1 MNKAMDS
8 LKAVFRLM
16 IVVVAA
22 LFVVGE
28 LILPR
33 ELTEETYCE
42 PFDVSWKMI
51 REDGSV
57 SDITIPGDYEIERD
71 EKVIVET
78 VLPEDIE
85 PNLYLCFRSNRQD
98 MEIYVGDELRRR
110 YSTDQDRLYGNSST
124 AVFVFVKIEQGDG
137 GKPLRVS
144 YQTDTEYSGKF
155 RVIYYGDKMGIWKT
169 LFQGRGGEL
178 IISILMLLLGGA
190 SVVGSL
196 ILRLCYRKP
205 LELEYLGWGVFL
217 TACWMIADSI
227 FRQLFFPNITIVN
240 DLAFILV
247 MLITLP
253 FMIYLNEVQKRR
265 YNFFYVIAGV
275 LVTVDAVVCIA
286 LQFLDIVDF
295 SDSIAVFAGVSGIGM
310 LLMAITIAADVIRGY
325 IRQYKLVAVGIL
337 GATMASVAQ
346 LVLYFRR
353 NTGSSSVLIAY
364 GMIFLLVIS
373 TINAGRDILHTEN
386 EKQKAIYANESKARF
401 LANMSH
407 EIRTPI
413 NAVLGMD
420 EMILRE
426 STEQNIRE
434 YAADIQS
441 AGKSLLALIN
451 DILDFSK
458 IESGKMEIVPVEY
471 ELSSLLCDCYNMVV
485 MRAQEKN
492 LALTVEND
500 GTLPNRL
507 YGDEIRVRQV
517 IVNLLTNAVKYTRE
531 GSVVLSVQGKRMENS
546 RLLLQI
552 SVQDTGIG
560 ITEENCAKLFD
571 SFQRVD
577 EEKNR
582 SIEGT
587 GLGLAITRQIVELMQ
602 GSISVES
609 EYGKGSVFSVEI
621 PQNIIGD
628 CPIGEFAAGIA
639 TSIQE
644 GGQTIEK
651 LSAPAGKV
659 LVVDDVDMNLRVFC
673 GLLKY
678 TQIQIDTAL
687 SGREALEMAGDKKY
701 HMIFL
706 DHMMPEMDGVETF
719 HALKQMEAG
728 PNADTPVIMLT
739 ANAIVGV
746 REQYLQ
752 EGFADYLA
760 KPIQG
765 SQLEAMIRKYLPAD
779 CLTDAGISQDVAGQS
794 SESAALTSGFAEK
807 FGFLDVQTGMKYCMD
822 SEEFYLE
829 MLEEYV
835 QSDRTQM
842 MEQCVQQMDWK
853 NYRIQVHS
861 LKSNSLSIGA
871 VELSE
876 HAKAMEMAVKDGH
889 MDYVEQERV
898 NLLNEYKEILQR
910 IKEELSH

>member
-8 LKAVFRLM
+8 LKSVFRFMVLM
-16 IVVVAA
+16 IAV

-33 ELTEETYCE
+33 ELTEETCCE
-42 PFDVSWKMI
+42 PFDVPWKMT

-57 SDITIPGDYEIERD
+57 SEITIPGDYEIKRD
-71 EKVIVET
+71 EKIIVET
-78 VLPEDIE
+78 ILPEDIE

-110 YSTDQDRLYGNSST
+110 YSTDQARLYGNSST

-353 NTGSSSVLIAY
+353 NTGFSSVLIAY

-673 GLLKY
+673 GLLKR
-678 TQIQIDTAL
+678 TQIQVDTAL
-687 SGREALEMAGDKKY
+687 SGREALEKARDKKY

-779 CLTDAGISQDVAGQS
+779 CLADAGISQDVPERS

-807 FGFLDVQTGMKYCMD
+807 FRFLDVQTGMKYCMD

-853 NYRIQVHS
+853 NYQIQVHS

>member
-8 LKAVFRLM
+8 LKSVFRFMVLM
-16 IVVVAA
+16 IAV

-33 ELTEETYCE
+33 ELTDEICCE
-42 PFDVSWKMI
+42 PFDVPWKMT

-57 SDITIPGDYEIERD
+57 SEITIPGDYEIGRD

-78 VLPEDIE
+78 ILPEDIE

-98 MEIYVGDELRRR
+98 MEIYVGDELRRQ
-110 YSTDQDRLYGNSST
+110 YSTDQARLYGNSST

-602 GSISVES
+602 GAISVES

-644 GGQTIEK
+644 GWQTIEK

-673 GLLKY
+673 GLLKH

-752 EGFADYLA
+752 EGFADYLS

-779 CLTDAGISQDVAGQS
+779 CLADAGISQDVPERS

-807 FGFLDVQTGMKYCMD
+807 FRFLDVRTGMKYCMD

-853 NYRIQVHS
+853 NYQIQVHS